1 MIGDEYEILG
11 IIQARMGSK
20 RLPGKTLK
28 LMNGKPMLEQLL
40 LNLKG
45 SKYVKKFVV
54 ATSHTQKDYAIEN
67 FCKNKRI
74 LFYRGYENNVLSM
87 FKNIIDLYKPNIIS

>member
-1 MIGDEYEILG
+1 MILAIV
-11 IIQARMGSK
+11 QARMGSK

-45 SKYVKKFVV
+45 SKYDKKFVV
-54 ATSHTQKDYAIEN
+54 ATS
-67 FCKNKRI
+67 KNQKRI
-74 LFYRGYENNVLSM
+74 
-87 FKNIIDLYKPNIIS
+87 

>member
-45 SKYVKKFVV
+45 SKYVNKFVV
-54 ATSHTQKDYAIEN
+54 ATSKNQKT
-67 FCKNKRI
+67 
-74 LFYRGYENNVLSM
+74 M
-87 FKNIIDLYKPNIIS
+87 Q